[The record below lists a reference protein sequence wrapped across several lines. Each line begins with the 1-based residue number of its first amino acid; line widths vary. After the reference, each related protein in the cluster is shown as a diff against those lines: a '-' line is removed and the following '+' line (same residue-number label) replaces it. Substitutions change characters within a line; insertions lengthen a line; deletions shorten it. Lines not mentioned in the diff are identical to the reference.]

1 MAGGRQRGR
10 EEKPMLRETETIL
23 KAAADRTRLRILA
36 MLGDQPLCVC
46 QIVEVLGL
54 SQSTVSKHLS
64 LLVQA
69 GLALDERRGK
79 WTYYSLAPQERG
91 GPGAKV
97 LELVRAG
104 LEDDPAVEKDVKRT
118 CCGKVKAMVAKVLPA
133 RVKAQKGALA

>member
-1 MAGGRQRGR
+1 
-10 EEKPMLRETETIL
+10 MLRETETLL

-46 QIVEVLGL
+46 QVVEVLGL

-79 WTYYSLAPQERG
+79 WTYYSLAPQARG
-91 GPGAKV
+91 GPGAK
-97 LELVRAG
+97 LMELVRAG
-104 LEDDPAVEKDVKRT
+104 LEDDPAVEKDVKKT
-118 CCGKVKAMVAKVLPA
+118 CCGKVKRMVAKVLPA
-133 RVKAQKGALA
+133 RPGVRSGVEA